1 MVMLPEIRS
10 SQEESKIIYI
20 SKENSQFRKVNW
32 WCFVISLIYFIHFII
47 THHPGKISHALHVI
61 AIVQDNIT

>member
-1 MVMLPEIRS
+1 MLPEIRS

-32 WCFVISLIYFIHFII
+32 WYFIISLIYFIHSII
-47 THHPGKISHALHVI
+47 THRPGKISHALHVI